1 MNNLNSILIDGNLTA
16 DPVLKETT
24 RGTPVCNFRLAAN
37 RFYRQGEDMQKEVS
51 YFDVE
56 TWAQS
61 AERCSRELGKG
72 RNVRV
77 VGRLKQDR
85 WTDDE
90 GQGRSR
96 IKIVADHVEL
106 GPRPKSEVQ
115 ADETLVSG
123 TVAGS
128 EFVAAAIT
136 VDNEVEPKKKGGA
149 RKQEETVPMPF

>member
-16 DPVLKETT
+16 DPTVKEI
-24 RGTPVCNFRLAAN
+24 GTGTQVCNFRLAAN
-37 RFYRQGEDMQKEVS
+37 RFFRKNEELQKEVS

-61 AERCSRELGKG
+61 AERCSRELAKG

-85 WTDDE
+85 WTDDA
-90 GQGRSR
+90 GQARSR

-106 GPRPKSEVQ
+106 GPKPKQEEPE
-115 ADETLVSG
+115 A
-123 TVAGS
+123 TVATGAAAGS
-128 EFVAAAIT
+128 EFVAAAIQ
-136 VDNEVEPKKKGGA
+136 VDTPVSTKKKAGA
-149 RKQEETVPMPF
+149 AKQEEEVAVPF

>member
-16 DPVLKETT
+16 DPELKETSK
-24 RGTPVCNFRLAAN
+24 GTPVCNFRLAAN
-37 RFYRQGEDMQKEVS
+37 RFYRQGDEMQKEVS

-115 ADETLVSG
+115 AEEKIVSG
-123 TVAGS
+123 EVAGS

-136 VDNEVEPKKKGGA
+136 VDTEVNTKKKGGA
-149 RKQEETVPMPF
+149 KKQEEPLPMPF